1 MAPQPKNDAIQ
12 LRRLTDASSHD
23 AHDGLDRTRSEDR
36 IIGRTEPDQTDSKT
50 VTPQSPD
57 EDPYKHLTEDEAT
70 ILKRQ
75 IAAPEINT
83 GFLTL
88 YRYASINDVLIIAL
102 SCVMSIGSG
111 ATMPLMIIVF
121 GSLQGTFQDFFQGGG
136 DFDAFSRELGRT
148 VLYFVYLAIGG
159 FVATYTST
167 VGFIYT
173 GEHISA
179 KIREHY
185 LEHCLRQNIGFFDKL
200 GAGEVTTRISADTNL
215 IQEGISEK
223 VGLTLAA
230 ISTFFT
236 AFIIAYIKYW
246 KLALILSS
254 ILVAL
259 VAWMGSASN
268 LLMKYSKQS
277 ISAHALGGSLAEEVI
292 SSIRNAV
299 AFGAQDRLAKQ
310 YEKHLDKAEF
320 SGFRSK
326 SAMGIMM
333 AGIIVIVQLGYGL
346 AFWQGG
352 QFVVYEGLPF
362 EKVLITVMAV
372 VLGSFSI
379 GNVAPN
385 AQAFATGL
393 AAASKIYSTIDRE
406 SPLDPFDD
414 SGDKLEQVQGSI
426 RLENVKHVYPSRP
439 EVVVMDDVSLVVP
452 AGKTTALV
460 GASGSGKSTI
470 VGLIERFYEP
480 VGGVVY
486 IDGHDISSLNLRWLR
501 QQISLV
507 GQEPTL
513 FGTTIFE
520 NIKHGLIGTKHCTE
534 SDEHQRA
541 LIVEAARKANAHDF
555 ISGLPNGY
563 ETNVGTTG
571 FLLSGGQ
578 KQRIAI
584 ARAIVSDPKILLLD
598 EATSALDTKSE
609 GVVQVAL
616 EAASESRTT
625 IVIAHR
631 LSTIRNA
638 HNIVV
643 MAHGK
648 IVEQGTHDELLQK
661 QGVYFDLVTAQ
672 NIARRSD
679 VPEDGEPSSQNE
691 EEEFVKPDLKESW
704 SKEGDG
710 VQGPGLTKA
719 HRISTSPSAIVLG
732 PRIDASPEANHSL
745 WASAKFIASFNKN
758 EKIAMVTGLFFS
770 IISGGG
776 TPVQAV
782 LLSKAISTLS
792 TALRPSNLAQVKK
805 DSDFWAA
812 MYIMLAGVL
821 GTAYVV
827 HGILFAKCSERLI
840 HRARY
845 AAFRALLRQDISFF
859 DLDTNTA
866 GALTSF
872 LSTKTTDLAGLSGV
886 TLGTLLTIA
895 TTLIAG
901 LIIGIAIGW
910 KLALVCTSTVPVLL
924 ACGYFRFWVLSH
936 FETRSKNAYSNSASY
951 ASEAV
956 SAIRTIASLTREAD
970 VLSQY
975 RQSLAAQQRRSLVSV
990 LKSSL
995 LYALSESLTFLI
1007 LGLCFWYGG
1016 TLIARGEYSMFQF
1029 FVCFMSVIFSAQS
1042 AGAFFSYAANMSKA
1056 YAAAQE
1062 LKALLDRKPTI
1073 DAWSQEGEVISNAD
1087 GHIEFRDVH
1096 FRYPTRPDQP
1106 VLRGID
1112 LNIRPGQ
1119 YVALVGAS
1127 GCGKSTTISLLERFY
1142 DPVKGGIFIDG
1153 KEISTLNISSYRA
1166 LIAIVSQEPTLYQG
1180 TIKENIV
1187 LGTSDISASDSSIER
1202 ACREANIY
1210 DFIVSLPDG
1219 LDTTVGSKG
1228 ALLSG
1233 GQKQRI
1239 AIARALIRNPKI
1251 LLLDEATSAL
1261 DSESEHVVQAA
1272 LDKAAKGRTT
1282 IAVAHR
1288 LSTVQKADVIFV
1300 FDQGRI
1306 VERGTHNELLQKNG
1320 YYAELAMSRSGAE
1333 WFSAGLASSFPDI
1346 GLDDYDLS
1354 QPRMCNAELKPG
1366 CKVFQVPRTDVSKT
1380 SEVSI
1385 SAEDLGP
1392 PQTAEDL
1399 QTQVLVF
1406 QHRGKFH
1413 AVDHQC
1419 PHSSFPLSKG
1429 ATFDIEDF
1437 GVVLSAGLM
1446 CPKHGWSF
1454 DLFTGTSDRGNYL
1467 LNVWDVQLRWVQ
1479 GQAPSPTNGQGVDA
1493 SESIDKEVWVR
1504 RKQRIG

>member
-1 MAPQPKNDAIQ
+1 MAPESTQDSIP
-12 LRRLTDASSHD
+12 LRRFTDASSHD
-23 AHDGLDRTRSEDR
+23 ARHDLDRSNSEERTIGRDGLD
-36 IIGRTEPDQTDSKT
+36 QLDSKV

-57 EDPYKHLTEDEAT
+57 EDPYKHLSEDEAA

-75 IAAPEINT
+75 VAAPEIT
-83 GFLTL
+83 AGFATL
-88 YRYASINDVLIIAL
+88 YRYASTNDVIIIL
-102 SCVMSIGSG
+102 VSCFMSIGSG
-111 ATMPLMIIVF
+111 ATMPLMIVVF
-121 GSLQGTFQDFFQGGG
+121 GSLQGTFQDFFQG
-136 DFDAFSRELGRT
+136 DADVAAFSKELGRT

-173 GEHISA
+173 GEHVSA
-179 KIREHY
+179 KIRERY

-200 GAGEVTTRISADTNL
+200 GAGEVTTRITADTNL

-230 ISTFFT
+230 LSTFFT

-254 ILVAL
+254 IVVAL
-259 VAWMGSASN
+259 VTWMGGGSKFM
-268 LLMKYSKQS
+268 LKYSTQS
-277 ISAHALGGSLAEEVI
+277 LSAHGLGGSLADEVI
-292 SSIRNAV
+292 GSIRNAV

-310 YEKHLDKAEF
+310 YESHLDKAEF
-320 SGFRSK
+320 FGFRSK
-326 SAMGIMM
+326 SAMGIIM
-333 AGIIVIVQLGYGL
+333 AGVIAIIQLGYGL

-352 QFVVYEGLPF
+352 QYVVYQGLPF
-362 EKVLITVMAV
+362 EKVLVTVMAV

-393 AAASKIYSTIDRE
+393 AAASKIYSTIDRQ
-406 SPLDPFDD
+406 SPLDPFSDA
-414 SGDKLEQVQGSI
+414 GEKLEKVEGSI
-426 RLENVKHVYPSRP
+426 QLENVKHVYPSRP
-439 EVVVMDDVSLVVP
+439 EVVVMDNVSLVVP

-480 VGGVVY
+480 IGGSVY
-486 IDGHDISSLNLRWLR
+486 VDGHDISTLNLRWLR

-513 FGTTIFE
+513 FGTTIYE
-520 NIKHGLIGTKHCTE
+520 NIKHGLIGTSHITASEENK
-534 SDEHQRA
+534 RA
-541 LIVEAARKANAHDF
+541 LIVEAAKKANAHDF
-555 ISGLPNGY
+555 ISGLPDGY

-609 GVVQVAL
+609 GVVQAAL

-638 HNIVV
+638 HSIVV
-643 MAHGK
+643 MSRGR
-648 IVEQGTHDELLQK
+648 IVEQGTHDELLQR
-661 QGVYFDLVTAQ
+661 QGAYSDLVTAQ
-672 NIARRSD
+672 NLSRRSD
-679 VPEDGEPSSQNE
+679 TVDDGQPSSQNE
-691 EEEFVKPDLKESW
+691 DEEFVKPALKQSW
-704 SKEGDG
+704 SKEQKD
-710 VQGPGLTKA
+710 TKSTEFSCPR
-719 HRISTSPSAIVLG
+719 RISTSASAIDLG
-732 PRIDASPEANHSL
+732 RQHDVSPETQLSL
-745 WASAKFIASFNKN
+745 WSSAKFIGSFNKK
-758 EKIAMVTGLFFS
+758 EKASMIIGLFFS

-792 TALRPSNLAQVKK
+792 TPLEPSNRAQVKK

-812 MYIMLAGVL
+812 MYVMLAGVL
-821 GTAYVV
+821 GFAYAT

-840 HRARY
+840 HRTRY
-845 AAFRALLRQDISFF
+845 STFRALLRQDISFF
-859 DLDTNTA
+859 DADKNTA

-901 LIIGIAIGW
+901 IIVGIAIGW
-910 KLALVCTSTVPVLL
+910 KLALVCASTVPIML

-975 RQSLAAQQRRSLVSV
+975 RESLATQQRLSLYSV

-995 LYALSESLTFLI
+995 LFALSESLTFLI

-1016 TLIARGEYSMFQF
+1016 TLIAKGEYSMFQF
-1029 FVCFMSVIFSAQS
+1029 FVCFMSIVFSAQS

-1062 LKALLDRKPTI
+1062 LKTLFDRKPII
-1073 DAWSQEGEVISNAD
+1073 DAWSKEGEAIASTN
-1087 GHIEFRDVH
+1087 GHVEFRDVH

-1106 VLRGID
+1106 VLRGINLD
-1112 LNIRPGQ
+1112 IYPGQ
-1119 YVALVGAS
+1119 YIALVGAS

-1142 DPVKGGIFIDG
+1142 DPVKGGIFVDG
-1153 KEISTLNISSYRA
+1153 KEIGTLNVSDYRA

-1180 TIKENIV
+1180 TIRENIV
-1187 LGTSDISASDSSIER
+1187 LGTTDESVSDSAIER

-1210 DFIVSLPDG
+1210 DFIISLPDG
-1219 LDTTVGSKG
+1219 LETTVGSKG

-1239 AIARALIRNPKI
+1239 AIARALIRDPKI

-1288 LSTVQKADVIFV
+1288 LSTIQKADVIFV

-1306 VERGTHNELLQKNG
+1306 VEKGTHNELLQKNG
-1320 YYAELAMSRSGAE
+1320 FYAEL
-1333 WFSAGLASSFPDI
+1333 
-1346 GLDDYDLS
+1346 
-1354 QPRMCNAELKPG
+1354 
-1366 CKVFQVPRTDVSKT
+1366 VS
-1380 SEVSI
+1380 
-1385 SAEDLGP
+1385 
-1392 PQTAEDL
+1392 L
-1399 QTQVLVF
+1399 QSLEE
-1406 QHRGKFH
+1406 HH
-1413 AVDHQC
+1413 
-1419 PHSSFPLSKG
+1419 
-1429 ATFDIEDF
+1429 
-1437 GVVLSAGLM
+1437 
-1446 CPKHGWSF
+1446 
-1454 DLFTGTSDRGNYL
+1454 
-1467 LNVWDVQLRWVQ
+1467 
-1479 GQAPSPTNGQGVDA
+1479 
-1493 SESIDKEVWVR
+1493 
-1504 RKQRIG
+1504 